1 MRLTRAATRALLD
14 RRQGG
19 SLEPSPPTTTIDVLP
34 EDVLLEIF
42 GSYRQAF
49 EQEPRYEWIWNS
61 KNGWFKLAHVCRKWR
76 CVVLS
81 SSSRLHV
88 RLLFTSRRPPR
99 AVVLTRLPP
108 LPIVVDYSEA
118 TIQTLKEQNRAT
130 AALRYPNRACGIAI
144 KGSHL
149 LSDGVRRALNRP
161 FPILES
167 FKLHS
172 GYRCEVPTTIFRGSA
187 PSLRR
192 LHLQNVTFPSV
203 SQLLSSTTGLVQ
215 LELDLDT
222 DTIVCL
228 SPAASL
234 LTHLQAMPCLRRLQ
248 LRVRRLTSPTTSI
261 PVFPTRAADVVP
273 LLRLTHFQFSGS
285 TACFEALAAG
295 LAASFLQ
302 DLEIKLN
309 DYSPTFPH
317 LSRFIGDVEGLFFAV
332 RVDITSG
339 AIDAALISMLTH
351 SHSIDEPPRRIA
363 IQNGMTWS
371 VQIGTA
377 FGARLTTAEQ
387 LFLQRPEQSVF
398 QFHKDPIAWR
408 GFFEQLQNV
417 KILRVGRDLFLKVA
431 RFLSNSGEPPL
442 LLLPALEEIELRL
455 AAAAPSVAPPI
466 SDVEREE
473 VLSTFS
479 AFIAARQQVGHP
491 VRISWNADPALPSP
505 YW

>member
-1 MRLTRAATRALLD
+1 MRLTRAATRALLSQ
-14 RRQGG
+14 RQG
-19 SLEPSPPTTTIDVLP
+19 SHNHLEPSPSATINILP

-42 GSYRQAF
+42 DYCRKAF

-99 AVVLTRLPP
+99 AVMLTRLPP
-108 LPIVVDYSEA
+108 LPTVVDYSEA
-118 TIQTLKEQNRAT
+118 TIQTLKAENRMA
-130 AALRYPNRACGIAI
+130 AALRYPNRACGITI
-144 KGSHL
+144 TESHL
-149 LSDGVRRALNRP
+149 LSDRVCRAMNRP

-167 FKLHS
+167 FKLLTY
-172 GYRCEVPTTIFRGSA
+172 GPEFKVPTPIFKRSA

-192 LHLQNVTFPSV
+192 LYLQNVLFASV
-203 SQLLSSTTGLVQ
+203 SQLLSSTTGLV
-215 LELDLDT
+215 ELDLGI

-248 LRVRRLTSPTTSI
+248 LCVLDLSPPTTSI
-261 PVFPTRAADVVP
+261 PVSSMRATDIVP
-273 LLRLTHFQFSGS
+273 LLRLTHFQFSGC
-285 TACFEALAAG
+285 TTYFEALAAG
-295 LAASFLQ
+295 LAAPFLQ
-302 DLEIKLN
+302 DLKIELDDED
-309 DYSPTFPH
+309 DYPSTFPH
-317 LSRFIGDVEGLFFAV
+317 LSRFISDVEGQFFAV
-332 RVDITSG
+332 LVDITSG
-339 AIDAALISMLTH
+339 APQISMLTH

-363 IQNGMTWS
+363 IQNELTWP
-371 VQIGTA
+371 VQIGSA
-377 FGARLTTAEQ
+377 FGPRLTTAGQ
-387 LFLQRPEQSVF
+387 LSIQCEPYHRLWFDE
-398 QFHKDPIAWR
+398 DPIGSR
-408 GFFEQLQNV
+408 RFLEQFENV
-417 KILRVGRDLFLKVA
+417 KILSVGRDLLLEVA
-431 RFLSNSGEPPL
+431 RFLLLNSGEPPL

-455 AAAAPSVAPPI
+455 AVPRFAPPI

-505 YW
+505 